1 MSTPADDYYER
12 LIKLAV
18 ALENIRID
26 IAVKQ
31 SQNQAIENPSLPDT
45 AVGSGE
51 IIESK

>member
-1 MSTPADDYYER
+1 MNTPADDYYER

-31 SQNQAIENPSLPDT
+31 SQNQAIQNPSVPDA
-45 AVGSGE
+45 AVGGGE
-51 IIESK
+51 IFESK

>member
-1 MSTPADDYYER
+1 MSTPVDDYYER

-31 SQNQAIENPSLPDT
+31 SQNQAIQSPSVLD
-45 AVGSGE
+45 AVVGTGE